1 MICGAIGDEVL
12 SCALPNLHPYEFNE
26 TLSLANCEAL
36 PLVPTKFGSQEPVFG
51 TQDESFSNLIVP
63 YHPTSDD
70 CSSAPN
76 PCASGSYDYGEQGPC
91 SRHE

>member
-1 MICGAIGDEVL
+1 VPQIIAIVSATVVLCGLTGVL
-12 SCALPNLHPYEFNE
+12 SCEFPNLHLYEFNV

-36 PLVPTKFGSQEPVFG
+36 PLVPTKFCSREPVFG

-70 CSSAPN
+70 
-76 PCASGSYDYGEQGPC
+76 
-91 SRHE
+91 